1 VAEAPL
7 LALLVLL
14 PLFLDESAAQVR
26 FDKIRLEFTQ
36 RPKEQSVAEL
46 VKLGDEAPDTQAGA
60 RALAWLGDLSHL
72 QKEDAIAVGFYRR
85 AYDSRAGGEGHRLG
99 ARGLGDVDM
108 GTRDYGDAVDKYR
121 EAAAGA
127 TGVMATELGLKI
139 ELAKKLRRRALFEW
153 AAWIGLLLLLVAYLV
168 RARVWLKPVLEFPV
182 EVVYV
187 VPIYALLL
195 AGCYGRDPSVLHA
208 LWIVALGSTALIA
221 AAGLSMRREP
231 ALGLRRWG
239 HVLLLA
245 AANVALFYAACNRA
259 MIIDSLFF
267 TVAPE

>member
-1 VAEAPL
+1 MI
-7 LALLVLL
+7 ALLVFL
-14 PLFLDESAAQVR
+14 PLFLDESAAMAR
-26 FDKIRLEFTQ
+26 LDKIRLEFTQ

-60 RALAWLGDLSHL
+60 RALAWLGDLAHL

-99 ARGLGDVDM
+99 ARGLGDVDI
-108 GTRDYGDAVDKYR
+108 GTRDYGDALDKYR

-139 ELAKKLRRRALFEW
+139 ELAQKLRRRALGEW
-153 AAWIGLLLLLVAYLV
+153 GAWIGLLLLVTAYLL
-168 RARVWLKPVLEFPV
+168 RARVWRRPVLEFPV
-182 EVVYV
+182 EVLYV
-187 VPIYALLL
+187 MPIYALLL
-195 AGCYGRDPSVLHA
+195 AGCYGRDEAVMRA
-208 LWIVALGSTALIA
+208 LWIIALGSTALIA
-221 AAGLSMRREP
+221 AAGLSARRVP
-231 ALGLRRWG
+231 PLGLRRWL
-239 HVLLLA
+239 HVLVLA